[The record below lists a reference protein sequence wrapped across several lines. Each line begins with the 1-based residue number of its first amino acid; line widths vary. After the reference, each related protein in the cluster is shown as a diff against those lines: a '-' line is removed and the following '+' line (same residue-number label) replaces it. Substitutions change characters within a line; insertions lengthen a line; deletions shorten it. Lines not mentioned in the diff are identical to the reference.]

1 MERKTLTPRQRQ
13 IFSYIKSYFQ
23 KYGYAPTYE
32 EIGNTVGLSSTATI
46 FTHIKTLE
54 KKGYIK
60 RQKGVSRGIEILVD
74 EELPE
79 GSEVQLPILGYIT
92 GITPLEE
99 HTDQEAK
106 LTILR
111 KNIQDVDPQ
120 SCFVLEVKG
129 SGLVSEGLFGGD
141 YIVIEYKDEV
151 GSGEEA
157 LVVLDKNITTV
168 RRVIHTDDFT
178 QLESITD
185 PLKLTKTAKPE
196 IQGRLI
202 CAYRDYS

>member
-1 MERKTLTPRQRQ
+1 MEQKRLTTRQRQ
-13 IFSYIKSYFQ
+13 IFDYIKTYFG

-32 EIGNTVGLSSTATI
+32 EIGRAVGLSSTATI

-54 KKGYIK
+54 RKGYI
-60 RQKGVSRGIEILVD
+60 RREKGVSRGIEILVE

-79 GSEVQLPILGYIT
+79 SPEIQIPILGYIT

-99 HTDQEAK
+99 HKEQEAK

-111 KNIQDVDPQ
+111 QYLQDAEPR
-120 SCFVLEVKG
+120 SCFVLQVKG
-129 SGLVSEGLFGGD
+129 SGLVSEGLFDGD

-151 GSGEEA
+151 ESGKEA

-168 RRVIHTDDFT
+168 RRVIHTEDLT

-185 PLKLTKTAKPE
+185 PLNITKTTKPE

-202 CAYRDYS
+202 CAHRDYS